1 MIKKIFNWQNI
12 LIFILAFILF
22 IPSVQAESRVLTD
35 MSGRKVELPVQINR
49 IVTTYVP
56 ATQFVFALGAEDKLV
71 GIDVG
76 SPRMQMQLLSA
87 LKPDFKE
94 LPAVGGLKSGIN
106 LEEIIALN
114 PDLVILFPYREA
126 QKIADKLQQQGISSL
141 IIKPESFKLIRET
154 NLLLGKALNLEKEAE
169 IIDEQFTKILTLINR
184 SNNIPQAEK
193 KKVYFAN
200 STLFNTV
207 GEGMLQTDMIQL
219 AGGFNPAR
227 DVKSGFIES
236 SPEQLIIWNPDIIIT
251 SHFFS
256 GNDGQL
262 LTEPRY
268 QSVQAFASDNIYRF
282 PSNLEPWDFPS
293 PACYPGVLWLS
304 EKTYP
309 ERYRDINIKNIIN
322 NFYKNIYGKSYEE
335 LGGEFP
341 L

>member
-1 MIKKIFNWQNI
+1 LIKKIFNWRNI
-12 LIFILAFILF
+12 VILLLAFILF
-22 IPSVQAESRVLTD
+22 IPSVQAESRVITD

-76 SPRMQMQLLSA
+76 SPRMQMELLST
-87 LKPDFKE
+87 LKPDFKG

-114 PDLVILFPYREA
+114 PDLVVLFPYREA
-126 QKIADKLQQQGISSL
+126 PVIADKLQQQGISSL

-219 AGGFNPAR
+219 AGGLNPAQ

-256 GNDGQL
+256 GNDEQL

-268 QSVQAFASDNIYRF
+268 QSVNAFDSDSIYRF

-304 EKTYP
+304 EKIYP
-309 ERYRDINIKNIIN
+309 ERYEDVSIKEIIN
-322 NFYKNIYGKSYEE
+322 NFYESIYGKSYEE

>member
-1 MIKKIFNWQNI
+1 MIKKIFNWRNI
-12 LIFILAFILF
+12 VILLLAFILF
-22 IPSVQAESRVLTD
+22 IPSVQAESRVITD

-76 SPRMQMQLLSA
+76 SPRMQMELLST
-87 LKPDFKE
+87 LKPDFKG

-114 PDLVILFPYREA
+114 PDLVVLFPYREA
-126 QKIADKLQQQGISSL
+126 PVIADKLQQQGISSL

-154 NLLLGKALNLEKEAE
+154 NLLLGKTLNLEKEAA
-169 IIDEQFTKILTLINR
+169 IIDKQFAKILTLINR
-184 SNNIPQAEK
+184 SGNIPQTEK
-193 KKVYFAN
+193 RKVYFAN

-256 GNDGQL
+256 GNDEQL
-262 LTEPRY
+262 LIEPRY
-268 QSVQAFASDNIYRF
+268 QSVKAFVSDSIYRF

-304 EKTYP
+304 EKIYP
-309 ERYRDINIKNIIN
+309 ERYEDVSIKEIIN
-322 NFYKNIYGKSYEE
+322 NFYESIYGKSYEE